1 MVIGSAFVVI
11 GAGLLLT
18 VKPSSSVVYL
28 AFACFVIGIG
38 LGFSASPGVVAAQ
51 SSVDWT
57 SRGVVTGANM
67 FARSV
72 GSAVGVAI
80 FGAVA
85 NAVVASRLGNS
96 HDDLGKL
103 PGEILAP
110 AIHDVYYG
118 AAAAAVLL
126 VVAVMFMPNRVAEM
140 PRA

>member
-1 MVIGSAFVVI
+1 MKSFLWLIVGV
-11 GAGLLLT
+11 
-18 VKPSSSVVYL
+18 
-28 AFACFVIGIG
+28 G
-38 LGFSASPGVVAAQ
+38 LGFVASPGVVAAQ
-51 SSVDWT
+51 SSVDWR